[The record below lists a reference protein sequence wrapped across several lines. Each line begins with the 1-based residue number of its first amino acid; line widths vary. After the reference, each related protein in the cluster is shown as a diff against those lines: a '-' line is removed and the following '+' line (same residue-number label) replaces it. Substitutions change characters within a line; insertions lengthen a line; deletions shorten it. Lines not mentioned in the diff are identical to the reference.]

1 MIDRGKCNTLGV
13 AVDAVDYE
21 AAVAKLLAAADPPT
35 PFAATALA
43 VHGVMTAVRDENL
56 RARINRLD
64 LVAPDG
70 QPVRWALNLIYG
82 AGLAAQVRGTDLTL
96 RLLARCER
104 EGLRVLFYGSGQPTL
119 DLLSTRVAERFP
131 DLDVVGYLPSRFER
145 VRPSALSE
153 IAGTISNRR
162 PNLVFVGLG
171 CPRQEIFAHEMRDL
185 VGVPLLA
192 VGAAFDYIAGTL
204 REPPPALRRRGL
216 EWLWR
221 LALEP
226 RRLWRRYVLL
236 NPAYLALLTAQLL
249 HLWRPTTTTSLPSE
263 PDEVAV

>member
-1 MIDRGKCNTLGV
+1 MIDHGKRNTLGV

-21 AAVAKLLAAADPPT
+21 AAVEKLVGAARRPE

-43 VHGVMTAVRDENL
+43 VHGVMTAVMDEDL
-56 RARINRLD
+56 RSRVNRLD

-70 QPVRWALNLIYG
+70 QPVRWALNLIHR
-82 AGLAAQVRGTDLTL
+82 AGLAAPVRGTDLTL
-96 RLLARCER
+96 RVLGRCEQ
-104 EGLRVLFYGSGQPTL
+104 EGLTVLFYGSDQHTL
-119 DLLSTRVAERFP
+119 DLLSERVAERFP
-131 DLDVVGYLPSRFER
+131 SLAVAGYLPSRFAR
-145 VRPSALSE
+145 VRRAELTE
-153 IAGTISNRR
+153 VAAAITARR

-171 CPRQEIFAHEMRDL
+171 CPRQEVFVHEMRDI
-185 VGVPLLA
+185 VGVPLIA

-204 REPPPALRRRGL
+204 AEPPPALRRRGL

-236 NPAYLALLTAQLL
+236 NPAYLGLLAGQALR
-249 HLWRPTTTTSLPSE
+249 LWRPTTTTPAPSE
-263 PDEVAV
+263 PDEIAV